1 MGICI
6 SVCYEGEEECP
17 IDEATDGKP
26 LATLVLDFAFGD
38 EKTVRRLKV
47 DNKLLN
53 PIRLV
58 DDRNYGGDY
67 NPGIWQEPRALR
79 SSLETMRS
87 LLPRIKKNRA
97 LRKRIP
103 WDDPIDDIMDAFR
116 AAIDDAV
123 KVCNMAEQQGKRV
136 GLISW

>member
-6 SVCYEGEEECP
+6 SVCYEGEEESP
-17 IDEATDGKP
+17 IEESTDGKP
-26 LATLVLDFAFGD
+26 LATLILDFAFGD

-47 DNKLLN
+47 DDSLLD

-67 NPGIWQEPRALR
+67 NPEVWQDPKVLR

-87 LLPRIKKNRA
+87 LLPRITKNRA

-103 WDDPIDDIMDAFR
+103 WDDPIDVIMDAFQ
-116 AAIDDAV
+116 ASIDDAV
-123 KVCNMAEQQGKRV
+123 RVCNMAEEQGKRV
-136 GLISW
+136 GLISY